1 MMRTLLSLLWTDQ
14 VGSTQAAEM
23 ALVTSVTV
31 GALFMGMAEFSAT
44 VNRQFQA
51 SAREAGLAGTEE
63 APLEKDKGVSKKQ
76 LEAEKTDEEKA
87 EDEKK
92 RNEWRFRQTKDRKTP
107 ENRE

>member
-14 VGSTQAAEM
+14 VGSTQVAEM

-44 VNRQFQA
+44 VNREFQN
-51 SAREAGLAGTEE
+51 SAREAGLADTEE
-63 APLEKDKGVSKKQ
+63 EVREEDTVVRKKKT
-76 LEAEKTDEEKA
+76 EAEKTDEEKA

-92 RNEWRFRQTKDRKTP
+92 RDEWRSRRAEDRETP
-107 ENRE
+107 ENRN